1 MACIN
6 ALLYP
11 KYSLN
16 NLINRWNSTNTI
28 IERKYKVTCE
38 EKQTKFIDME
48 KVPPKNK
55 NMTKSNSTKEPNGKS
70 FNNILKEQA
79 AMENNNASIE
89 NSTKNTILCSLL
101 KYKHIKYRNK
111 IYKNIHATK
120 YKYGSKYITKKFVYN
135 IISQNIRYINDDT
148 TIILI
153 YNDYINKI
161 KNNKRNA
168 CINMNIK
175 HLKIFISANNINNIN
190 TNRIGLYLYI
200 YLNKQLIIKYNLN
213 KNAHVNDIYR
223 IYKIN
228 KYYWNYMPS
237 LEEVTELYIRFPID
251 LYNSIAIKI
260 LDLTFNDNGWHR
272 LEQLLNILCNTA
284 NGNLNGF
291 DTVWWNMQTC
301 WTSFNKNSED
311 KKKKKE
317 FTVNCEAITDDDEE
331 EIMIV
336 YTIIDGKN
344 VPINTDIRPI
354 QEIIELIA
362 AI

>member
-1 MACIN
+1 MMMACIN

-16 NLINRWNSTNTI
+16 NPINRWNSTNTF
-28 IERKYKVTCE
+28 IERNYKVICE
-38 EKQTKFIDME
+38 EKQTKFTDME
-48 KVPPKNK
+48 KIPPNK
-55 NMTKSNSTKEPNGKS
+55 NMTKQNSTNVSNGKS
-70 FNNILKEQA
+70 SNNTLKEHA
-79 AMENNNASIE
+79 AMENNNASIK
-89 NSTKNTILCSLL
+89 NSRKNNILCSLWNCKQL
-101 KYKHIKYRNK
+101 EHSNK
-111 IYKNIHATK
+111 IYTNIYAKN
-120 YKYGSKYITKKFVYN
+120 KYGSKYTTEKSVYN
-135 IISQNIRYINDDT
+135 TISRNISYDNDDT
-148 TIILI
+148 IIISI
-153 YNDYINKI
+153 YNDYSI
-161 KNNKRNA
+161 KNKKRNA

-200 YLNKQLIIKYNLN
+200 HLNKQLKIKYNLN

-223 IYKIN
+223 IDKIN
-228 KYYWNYMPS
+228 KYNWNHMPS
-237 LEEVTELYIRFPID
+237 FEEVTELYIRFPIE

-301 WTSFNKNSED
+301 WTSFKKNPED
-311 KKKKKE
+311 KKKIKE
-317 FTVNCEAITDDDEE
+317 FIVNCEAITDDNEE

-354 QEIIELIA
+354 QEIIESIA